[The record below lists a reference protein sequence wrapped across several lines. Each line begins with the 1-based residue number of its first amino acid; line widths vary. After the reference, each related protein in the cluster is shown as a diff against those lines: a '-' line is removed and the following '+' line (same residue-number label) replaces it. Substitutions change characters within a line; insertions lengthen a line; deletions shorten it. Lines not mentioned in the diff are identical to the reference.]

1 MDEGEHM
8 DINREKALR
17 LSSVAIGLI
26 YAVYGLY
33 GVVCMLIFLI
43 GLWGVLNLAA
53 RLDNAL

>member
-1 MDEGEHM
+1 M